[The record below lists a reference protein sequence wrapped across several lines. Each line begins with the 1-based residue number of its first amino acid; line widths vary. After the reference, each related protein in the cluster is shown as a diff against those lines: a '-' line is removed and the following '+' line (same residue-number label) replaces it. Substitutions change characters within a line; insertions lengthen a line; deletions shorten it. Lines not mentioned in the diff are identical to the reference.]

1 MKDKEYCDHCGN
13 EITKEKSIVVHE
25 LSQDIASANAGESA
39 VMCYTCYFTCYN
51 KELS

>member
-1 MKDKEYCDHCGN
+1 MKDKEYCDNCG
-13 EITKEKSIVVHE
+13 KELTEKTSIVVPS

-51 KELS
+51 KDLK

>member
-1 MKDKEYCDHCGN
+1 VP
-13 EITKEKSIVVHE
+13 S

-51 KELS
+51 KDLK